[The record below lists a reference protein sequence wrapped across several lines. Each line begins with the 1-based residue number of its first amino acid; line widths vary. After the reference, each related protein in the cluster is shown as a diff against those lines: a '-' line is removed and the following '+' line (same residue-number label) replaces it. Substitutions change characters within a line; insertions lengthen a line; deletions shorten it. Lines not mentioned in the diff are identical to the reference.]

1 MNTVLENNINL
12 KVERKQKWG
21 FIFKAPFFFMIPKV
35 VLSAPFISVFL
46 VGGILFLTGAGLL
59 SQDRAT
65 REESDSGNKEVN
77 SKNTPPKLG
86 FRFSAQKK
94 KPAPLS
100 PEKEKLADGAVAVG
114 VVSEQATLP
123 PELKEL
129 AQKGTIAV
137 SVQDWDKAREI
148 YLELLKMAPDNA
160 LAYANLGVVEHQLKN
175 LSAADANLTKS
186 LKINPMIAQNWLTL
200 GLIQYE
206 KGDLNMAISSLTR
219 AIHEAP
225 NDGQIRLVLAAV
237 IRDYGWEEAA
247 ILELKRALMINPKL
261 ADAHYNLALSYLS
274 SDPPKLEMARR
285 HYYSAIDLGTKPSP
299 EIEKQLGN
307 TPAKK

>member
-1 MNTVLENNINL
+1 
-12 KVERKQKWG
+12 
-21 FIFKAPFFFMIPKV
+21 
-35 VLSAPFISVFL
+35 
-46 VGGILFLTGAGLL
+46 
-59 SQDRAT
+59 
-65 REESDSGNKEVN
+65 
-77 SKNTPPKLG
+77 
-86 FRFSAQKK
+86 
-94 KPAPLS
+94 
-100 PEKEKLADGAVAVG
+100 
-114 VVSEQATLP
+114 
-123 PELKEL
+123 
-129 AQKGTIAV
+129 
-137 SVQDWDKAREI
+137 
-148 YLELLKMAPDNA
+148 MAPDNA

-261 ADAHYNLALSYLS
+261 ADALYNLALSYLS

-285 HYYSAIDLGTKPSP
+285 HYYSAIDLGTKSSP